1 MGGMTRP
8 RMPWL
13 LLGAL
18 TLVGV
23 VGGGVFGFVRG
34 LDYLPT
40 LPFAVV
46 EGGILFGVPA
56 ALLGL
61 VLSGGWWLVSLLR
74 RRG

>member
-1 MGGMTRP
+1 
-8 RMPWL
+8 MPWL
-13 LLGAL
+13 LLLAL
-18 TLVGV
+18 TAFGIVC
-23 VGGGVFGFVRG
+23 GGVFGFIRG

-61 VLSGGWWLVSLLR
+61 VLAGAWWLAGRLR
-74 RRG
+74 PRR